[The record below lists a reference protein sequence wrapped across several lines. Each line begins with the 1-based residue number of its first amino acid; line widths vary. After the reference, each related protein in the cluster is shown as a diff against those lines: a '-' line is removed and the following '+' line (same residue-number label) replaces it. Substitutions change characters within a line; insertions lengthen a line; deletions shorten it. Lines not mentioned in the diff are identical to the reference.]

1 MDPEI
6 KIEKDL
12 SFGFYADLAINKI
25 KQAKQL
31 YEDAIHNTSVT
42 RIKKCQRE
50 IIDSKYL
57 FRELEE
63 LASQTK
69 TQILNLRKQDL
80 S

>member
-6 KIEKDL
+6 KIERDL
-12 SFGFYADLAINKI
+12 SFGFYADLAIEKI
-25 KQAKQL
+25 KHAKLL
-31 YEDAIHNTSVT
+31 YEEAMHNTSVT
-42 RIKKCQRE
+42 KIKKCQRDV
-50 IIDSKYL
+50 IDSKYL

-63 LASQTK
+63 IASQAK